1 MSPQG
6 TGPRPPRR
14 RTVPLVPPSA
24 PMAVPET
31 WAEFRHAFPAW
42 MARVDRSL
50 ALISAGALA
59 DHRGLTAGGGV
70 YAPRVQP
77 PLEVTDEGIILN
89 PQHPRFSMEVR
100 RLTEE
105 SSGVPIG
112 GIIIWAGSLG
122 SIPTGWSL
130 CDGAGGTP
138 DLSACFLMGVDTDG
152 LDDEDDV
159 GDTGGCRWHGMTE
172 NNHPNHQDHKHT
184 NANEATVQTIG
195 AAFTKNPATSV
206 QKTTGLNA
214 MELRHGGIV
223 NSWPAQSPTAEEHA
237 YADTDNR
244 PPYYAVAFIQRIA

>member
-77 PLEVTDEGIILN
+77 PLEVTDEGIIRHSHWGNQDLHWKDVVAFER
-89 PQHPRFSMEVR
+89 HPILFSETQVGR
-100 RLTEE
+100 IAGLSHVLHDRK
-105 SSGVPIG
+105 
-112 GIIIWAGSLG
+112 IIAKL
-122 SIPTGWSL
+122 PTF
-130 CDGAGGTP
+130 CY
-138 DLSACFLMGVDTDG
+138 
-152 LDDEDDV
+152 
-159 GDTGGCRWHGMTE
+159 
-172 NNHPNHQDHKHT
+172 
-184 NANEATVQTIG
+184 
-195 AAFTKNPATSV
+195 
-206 QKTTGLNA
+206 
-214 MELRHGGIV
+214 ELR
-223 NSWPAQSPTAEEHA
+223 TAPGASSQGDGVMRLEPGTIDDLAWLIEIISE
-237 YADTDNR
+237 R
-244 PPYYAVAFIQRIA
+244 IGPPLDV